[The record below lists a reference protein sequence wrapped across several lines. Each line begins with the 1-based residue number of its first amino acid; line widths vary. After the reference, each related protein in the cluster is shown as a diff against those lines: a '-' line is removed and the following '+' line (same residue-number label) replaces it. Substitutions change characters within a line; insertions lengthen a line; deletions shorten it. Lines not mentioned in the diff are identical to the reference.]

1 MTEPFPSNEPRAT
14 RVRRMRM
21 RSMRRGIKEMDILMM
36 RFAEAHLDTL
46 DDAELDMYDLVLSQN
61 DQDLYQWVTGQI
73 PAPAQIA
80 PMIDRIANAASDDPV
95 AKRPV

>member
-1 MTEPFPSNEPRAT
+1 
-14 RVRRMRM
+14 
-21 RSMRRGIKEMDILMM
+21 MM

>member
-1 MTEPFPSNEPRAT
+1 MSTEPHDIRLKRMYMRAT
-14 RVRRMRM
+14 H
-21 RSMRRGIKEMDILMM
+21 RGIKEMDIILGN
-36 RFAEAHLDTL
+36 FATDRLAEFDTAGLDL
-46 DDAELDMYDLVLSQN
+46 FDALLEEN

-73 PAPAQIA
+73 PAPSQIA